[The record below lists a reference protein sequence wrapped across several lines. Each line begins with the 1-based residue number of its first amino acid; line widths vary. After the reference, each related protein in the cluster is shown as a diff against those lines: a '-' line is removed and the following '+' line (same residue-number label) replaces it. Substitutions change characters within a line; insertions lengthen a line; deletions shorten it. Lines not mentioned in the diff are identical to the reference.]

1 MKIHVRHAAL
11 LTAVISCLVF
21 LQVLNN
27 QFVDWDDA
35 QQIYQNSHLTAINA
49 EFFSWAFLEQ
59 YWLLWMPLTWLS
71 FAIDYQLWGMNPFGF
86 HLTSLLLHGLNTLFV
101 ALLTVQ
107 LVKLALR
114 GKDKGLER
122 DSIIFCALVGGLLF
136 ALHPLKA
143 EPVAWATDRKGLLNA
158 AFAIP
163 SLIAYLRFAGCQAEH
178 PNPLAARL
186 HNRSYLTA
194 LLLFLLSLLCKPMSV
209 TLPVIMIL
217 LDRFP
222 LKRFAQQQNRHE
234 LFLEKIPFFVGSG
247 IVSLITIYLKPIS
260 DISFSEIT
268 FWSRL
273 HVACRSLIEYLRL
286 MVLPN
291 DLMALYDH
299 PGNSVALLSWQYIW
313 PILLVVLITAGCI
326 YRARS
331 DKSWLTVWLCYVTL
345 LLPVLGFSQN
355 GGQAM
360 ADRFMYLPGIG
371 LTILI
376 AAGCT
381 HLYQR
386 QKTSGPGR
394 AALIVSIIAVLATYA
409 VVTQGLIKSWHDT
422 DSLWTHAITVRPH
435 QAGRAYYQ
443 RGLYRLVQGDYP
455 QAAADASRS
464 LEILSGIGYTRIAK
478 VYSLRA
484 EAYEKMGMAD
494 EAASDMAKVNSLP
507 SPWKAQRLQ

>member
-1 MKIHVRHAAL
+1 MKNHVRHAAL
-11 LTAVISCLVF
+11 LAAVIACIVCLPA
-21 LQVLNN
+21 LNN

-49 EFFSWAFLEQ
+49 EFFKWAFLEQ
-59 YWLLWMPLTWLS
+59 YWLLWMPLTWFS

-86 HLTSLLLHGLNTLFV
+86 HLTSLLLHGLNTFCV

-107 LVKLALR
+107 VIKISFRRKDIPLSHKSLV
-114 GKDKGLER
+114 
-122 DSIIFCALVGGLLF
+122 FCALVGGLLF

-163 SLIAYLRFAGCQAEH
+163 SLIAYLRFAGRQAEH
-178 PNPLAARL
+178 PTSLTERLAD
-186 HNRSYLTA
+186 RSYLAA

-209 TLPVIMIL
+209 TLPVVMIL

-222 LKRFAQQQNRHE
+222 LKRFTQQKSRQG
-234 LFLEKIPFFVGSG
+234 LFLEKIPFFVASG

-273 HVACRSLIEYLRL
+273 YVACRSLIEYLRL

-299 PGNSVALLSWQYIW
+299 PGNSVALFSWQYIW

-326 YRARS
+326 YRARA
-331 DKSWLTVWLCYVTL
+331 DKSWLTIWLCYVTL

-371 LTILI
+371 LSILI

-381 HLYQR
+381 RLYQR
-386 QKTSGPGR
+386 QKAFGPGR
-394 AALIVSIIAVLATYA
+394 AALVVSIIAVLVAYA

-443 RGLYRLVQGDYP
+443 RGLYRLVQGDYS

-484 EAYEKMGMAD
+484 EAYEKMGMLD

-507 SPWKAQRLQ
+507 SPWKAQRWQ